1 MSLQLPAILSP
12 PTSCIP
18 ALALTVS
25 CRRSGCRSRLAPS
38 RVGFRFWASPFPS
51 RLANASGRIVFNMVL
66 FMDWQFVSGCSPP
79 RLSTTQ
85 LPSTTDSQCSVR
97 WGLSPHCWCALS
109 GAVGTGSR
117 RFNRTRGSASLP
129 SFYYVDPHLSRGADQ
144 RAVCRFFGV
153 RVHILHLHLHDIH
166 DLFLGQF
173 ANLYLVRLLR
183 TGCDIGRLFQKDRCW
198 RCLGNKREGL
208 VFIDSDHY
216 RQDIASLFLR
226 SGVKFLAES
235 HNVHAILT
243 ERRTDRRR
251 RIGLTSRN
259 LQLDRCNNFFCHILS
274 LNRP

>member
-66 FMDWQFVSGCSPP
+66 FMDWQFASGCSPP

-109 GAVGTGSR
+109 GALRDRLLPVHQTNRQVPPRRGALGYPCESR
-117 RFNRTRGSASLP
+117 ECVPNVHSAAAGKDLDWLPPDSRYSHFPPVSVSLP
-129 SFYYVDPHLSRGADQ
+129 W
-144 RAVCRFFGV
+144 
-153 RVHILHLHLHDIH
+153 I
-166 DLFLGQF
+166 
-173 ANLYLVRLLR
+173 
-183 TGCDIGRLFQKDRCW
+183 DR
-198 RCLGNKREGL
+198 
-208 VFIDSDHY
+208 
-216 RQDIASLFLR
+216 
-226 SGVKFLAES
+226 
-235 HNVHAILT
+235 
-243 ERRTDRRR
+243 
-251 RIGLTSRN
+251 
-259 LQLDRCNNFFCHILS
+259 
-274 LNRP
+274 

>member
-109 GAVGTGSR
+109 GALGRVAPRPTGHRCAITFVRPQKMNAHKSPVGVFFR
-117 RFNRTRGSASLP
+117 RGCNSVLDLAVAKQRALP
-129 SFYYVDPHLSRGADQ
+129 RLGGASRGCHGWSATLP
-144 RAVCRFFGV
+144 RASNAT
-153 RVHILHLHLHDIH
+153 VH
-166 DLFLGQF
+166 
-173 ANLYLVRLLR
+173 R
-183 TGCDIGRLFQKDRCW
+183 
-198 RCLGNKREGL
+198 
-208 VFIDSDHY
+208 
-216 RQDIASLFLR
+216 
-226 SGVKFLAES
+226 
-235 HNVHAILT
+235 
-243 ERRTDRRR
+243 
-251 RIGLTSRN
+251 
-259 LQLDRCNNFFCHILS
+259 
-274 LNRP
+274 